1 MGTTARP
8 GRAHPHDHPRK
19 EVTNVSDENDGQ
31 EPEQPQEDHPGDG
44 CAPCGTT
51 TGRCRSRDHHGLM

>member
-1 MGTTARP
+1 M
-8 GRAHPHDHPRK
+8 
-19 EVTNVSDENDGQ
+19 SDENDGQ